1 MKTVHKFET
10 ELTEYDITRIIAE
23 HLSRKS
29 NLPIT
34 PDAVKLHG
42 EPDPYSAISGN
53 MFKYRA
59 TVSCRL
65 IGEIE

>member
-1 MKTVHKFET
+1 MKTIHKFET

-34 PDAVKLHG
+34 PDTVKLHC
-42 EPDPYSAISGN
+42 EPDSYGDLSGN

-59 TVSCRL
+59 TISCML
-65 IGEIE
+65 IGEIK